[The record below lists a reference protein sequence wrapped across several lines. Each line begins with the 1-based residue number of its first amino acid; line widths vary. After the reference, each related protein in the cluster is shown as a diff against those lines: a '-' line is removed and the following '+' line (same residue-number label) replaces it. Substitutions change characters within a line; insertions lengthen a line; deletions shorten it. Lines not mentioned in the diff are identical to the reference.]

1 VSDIRLVLDTSAL
14 LSYARL
20 EGMAVGELLAML
32 EEEDDRSLVGV
43 PVGSF
48 LAAYR
53 ALAPDERAVLTALV
67 TRADGVVVILPLLG
81 SDAVEVAALDDR
93 LGRDGIGHAIVET
106 RHRDATLAT
115 YDLRAA
121 LSELPDDAVVDLG
134 LE

>member
-20 EGMAVGELLAML
+20 DGIAVGEMLAML

-53 ALAPDERAVLTALV
+53 TLAADERALLISLV
-67 TRADGVVVILPLLG
+67 TRADGVVVVLPLLG
-81 SDAVEVAALDDR
+81 GDAVEVATLDDR

-115 YDLRAA
+115 FDVRAVA
-121 LSELPDDAVVDLG
+121 DELPDDAVVDLG
-134 LE
+134 M